1 MKASILLLLIFS
13 ITTSIKSSSSP
24 NQMVTVTGSTVIK
37 DDSVFWGRVK
47 RWWVGGPAYKREIM
61 TSDLLDLAKKNN
73 ALSSKKMNIENK
85 IAKQSESINLIELK
99 IKNLTNQKNEII
111 KLIESGGNAK
121 LGQWKGKSVEKLN
134 KIKFEFDQDL
144 SKLNIKL
151 SKQLNSLHE
160 LEIKEIQISKQIE
173 ALTKNI
179 KTGAQMLREADPNA
193 LATAAQ
199 NAQSLMMGGMASG
212 DGIGVMPIVSMPP
225 IQNYP
230 QQPQSYQP
238 TGITQTR

>member
-1 MKASILLLLIFS
+1 MKLQMFLLLILS
-13 ITTSIKSSSSP
+13 IAPSIKSSNSP
-24 NQMVTVTGSTVIK
+24 DQMVTVSGSTVIK

-73 ALSSKKMNIENK
+73 ALSSKKMNLENK
-85 IAKQSESINLIELK
+85 IAKQTESIDLIELK
-99 IKNLTNQKNEII
+99 IKNLTDQEKAIML
-111 KLIESGGNAK
+111 LIAAGGNAK
-121 LGQWKGKSVEKLN
+121 FGQWKGKSIEKLN

-151 SKQLNSLHE
+151 SKQLNTLHE
-160 LEIKEIQISKQIE
+160 LEIKETQISKQIE
-173 ALTKNI
+173 SLTNNI

-212 DGIGVMPIVSMPP
+212 DGVGVMPIVSMPP
-225 IQNYP
+225 IQNYQ
-230 QQPQSYQP
+230 QQPQPYQP
-238 TGITQTR
+238 TSRTQTR